1 MMEGSS
7 FLSLLLLPIW
17 FFDCDL
23 ALNVTLC
30 RSRGIFLE
38 PKQFKA
44 ETCALC
50 YLYMPKTKFKDNFVK
65 WNLTRS
71 KSSFPPLESMLTN
84 GSMEVNYSS
93 MVLINKSFLSTHSF
107 LDCRRCVWWGKSFA
121 PNFPWWLLNQA
132 LERLLPSCRRM
143 LSKDDFWKK
152 WEFFL
157 KWMQN
162 LLAYPVNFFF

>member
-71 KSSFPPLESMLTN
+71 KLSFPPLGSMLSN
-84 GSMEVNYSS
+84 GSMEVNYSG
-93 MVLINKSFLSTHSF
+93 TH
-107 LDCRRCVWWGKSFA
+107 
-121 PNFPWWLLNQA
+121 Q
-132 LERLLPSCRRM
+132 
-143 LSKDDFWKK
+143 
-152 WEFFL
+152 
-157 KWMQN
+157 
-162 LLAYPVNFFF
+162 

>member
-107 LDCRRCVWWGKSFA
+107 LDSRRCV
-121 PNFPWWLLNQA
+121 
-132 LERLLPSCRRM
+132 
-143 LSKDDFWKK
+143 
-152 WEFFL
+152 
-157 KWMQN
+157 
-162 LLAYPVNFFF
+162 

>member
-17 FFDCDL
+17 FFDNDL

-107 LDCRRCVWWGKSFA
+107 LDCRRCV
-121 PNFPWWLLNQA
+121 
-132 LERLLPSCRRM
+132 
-143 LSKDDFWKK
+143 
-152 WEFFL
+152 
-157 KWMQN
+157 
-162 LLAYPVNFFF
+162 